1 MMAYGLRPPIVGIMV
16 GMLMVAGFNRGGKFR
31 HRLFGRAFIRDFAEI
46 TIPRHAAFA
55 AELRAGRKSGRI
67 VERPRGDVQILAGR
81 IMIKQRRSALGAKSA
96 RDRGR
101 TFENRWRA
109 ACPLECIARDA
120 DQRGKEIANGLLTHA
135 AMTNVGAIQHG
146 IGAVA
151 QCAALAS
158 AGHYCLY
165 AFHAVV
171 FAPFPA

>member
-1 MMAYGLRPPIVGIMV
+1 MAYGLRPPIVGIMV

-101 TFENRWRA
+101 TGTVVGTLGQPVSPDCPRRA
-109 ACPLECIARDA
+109 GCRPDR
-120 DQRGKEIANGLLTHA
+120 
-135 AMTNVGAIQHG
+135 
-146 IGAVA
+146 
-151 QCAALAS
+151 
-158 AGHYCLY
+158 
-165 AFHAVV
+165 
-171 FAPFPA
+171 P